1 MGSMHSKSLFL
12 VPYGRVVQSYQAEV
26 RDRYLS
32 TGHERE
38 VATNYDYRMARLYDA
53 ELGRFLGVDALAT
66 DAPSWSPFSAM
77 WNNPIRFID
86 PDGNWAGE
94 PGGCCGGNPMSW
106 VTKGIGTDLKG
117 AFNLIGSEA
126 NKMYNDF
133 KSLSENTYNSIFN
146 YNGPRDKS
154 LDGGVGS
161 SFSRPEGDGNDKR
174 VRKGESEGDIDVDR
188 LISMP
193 IPSDPLSKGHE
204 FFMLGVGVHQ
214 IVEEEVFPL
223 AEKAA
228 DAFKPGFDTTT
239 NKYGTKFIKMN
250 GDTIEW
256 SPSQSNFINGQNS
269 FL

>member
-1 MGSMHSKSLFL
+1 VDAIYEYS
-12 VPYGRVVQSYQAEV
+12 PYGRVVQTYQAAG

-38 VATNYDYRMARLYDA
+38 EATNYDYRLARLYDA
-53 ELGRFLGVDALAT
+53 ELGRFLGVDALAGK
-66 DAPSWSPFSAM
+66 APEWSPYHSM
-77 WNNPIRFID
+77 WNNPIRYID

-106 VTKGIGTDLKG
+106 VTKGIGNDLKG

-126 NKMYNDF
+126 NKMFKDF

-161 SFSRPEGDGNDKR
+161 SFSRPEGYGNDKR
-174 VRKGESEGDIDVDR
+174 VRKGESEGDIDVDP

-204 FFMLGVGVHQ
+204 FFMLGVGVQ
-214 IVEEEVFPL
+214 QLVEEEVFPL
-223 AEKAA
+223 AEKGG
-228 DAFKPGFDTTT
+228 DAVKRGLDTIT
-239 NKYGTKFIKMN
+239 NKYGTRYVRRDK
-250 GDTIEW
+250 DTLLMQRHDSKHW
-256 SPSQSNFINGQNS
+256 YDYPKRK
-269 FL
+269 